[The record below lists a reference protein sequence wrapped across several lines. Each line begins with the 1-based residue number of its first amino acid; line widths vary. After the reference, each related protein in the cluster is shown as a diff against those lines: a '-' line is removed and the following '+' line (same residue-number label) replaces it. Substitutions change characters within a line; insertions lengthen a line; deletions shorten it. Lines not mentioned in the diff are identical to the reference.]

1 VEDRAVTRA
10 AQFLAL
16 LALAAGCRAA
26 ADPPAEPA
34 AAGAPPEAVAETLT
48 TALPLRVPAT
58 VYVENDA
65 AVPARA
71 AGIVQWIGA
80 DLGTRV
86 GAGQLLA
93 RLESVDQELAL
104 GRAKEVHE
112 AALRLAGRTRQ
123 LVTAGGVT
131 TAEAEDT
138 ETALRQSE
146 LALRQAERELER
158 TRVTAPFAG
167 TVSARWARSGRL
179 VAEGDSL
186 FRVTALAPLLATVQV
201 PEGAAARLRPGSAVR
216 TETAAGPT
224 AGRVLRLAPVVD
236 AASGTREVVVQLEP
250 RRGLV
255 PGATATVVVEGL
267 PRTVVALPRAVIGP
281 GGLALVVTASGPV
294 ARSVT
299 LGADLPGDRVEII
312 EGVAAGERVVAPAP

>member
-1 VEDRAVTRA
+1 VTRA
-10 AQFLAL
+10 ARFLAL
-16 LALAAGCRAA
+16 LALAAGCRPAEPPSGRA
-26 ADPPAEPA
+26 ADPPTR
-34 AAGAPPEAVAETLT
+34 PEAVADTLT

-80 DLGTRV
+80 DLGARV
-86 GAGQLLA
+86 AAGQLLA

-104 GRAKEVHE
+104 GRAKEAHE

-131 TAEAEDT
+131 TAEAEDA
-138 ETALRQSE
+138 ETALRQAE
-146 LALRQAERELER
+146 LALRQAERDLEL

-167 TVSARWARSGRL
+167 TVSARWARTGRL

-186 FRVTALAPLLATVQV
+186 FRVTALAPLLASVQV

-236 AASGTREVVVQLEP
+236 AASGTREVVVRLEP
-250 RRGLV
+250 RGGLV
-255 PGATATVVVEGL
+255 PGASATVVVDGP
-267 PRTVVALPRAVIGP
+267 PRTVVALPRAAIGP

-299 LGADLPGDRVEII
+299 LGADLPGDRVEVV